1 MGTVKKR
8 NNWTW
13 TPFGHCFLLQWLSQ
27 NSIRQLSS
35 YITIRFLRIGM
46 QFFVNRESRVS
57 FLTQKEMV
65 FLTLL
70 LMYFVGNLLCI
81 VWINV
86 DNIYKT
92 CYCFISLFK
101 WRDQHYYIIKPIFGS
116 RNHYTWELH
125 HYALWYWTSVLKVS
139 SKRPDL
145 FTQIAEALCYKRIE
159 LYMCYCLSSLLCWQ
173 QESSPLYQYTFA
185 IGDYNWCLKK
195 CRCRRIVQRTV
206 RKMQS
211 LFPFL
216 QDVH

>member
-1 MGTVKKR
+1 
-8 NNWTW
+8 
-13 TPFGHCFLLQWLSQ
+13 
-27 NSIRQLSS
+27 
-35 YITIRFLRIGM
+35 M

-92 CYCFISLFK
+92 CYCFISLLI

-116 RNHYTWELH
+116 RNHYTLELH
-125 HYALWYWTSVLKVS
+125 HYALWNWTSVLKVS

-159 LYMCYCLSSLLCWQ
+159 LYMCYCLRSLHCWQ
-173 QESSPLYQYTFA
+173 QESSSLYQYTFA

-195 CRCRRIVQRTV
+195 IVGVEGLFRGPFEKCRVY
-206 RKMQS
+206 
-211 LFPFL
+211 FPFYRTYIKHTYSDINEHIKKCV
-216 QDVH
+216 QSSHKVKGCYEMKVHIILSFDNIGKQV